1 MNRGIWDAALL
12 HLHAC
17 GTLRLM
23 KAGEEKG
30 MQPEAAVQ
38 ERPKQKECYKSCRA
52 PQYPLLT
59 PPLFIFLYSSR
70 SQSFRGRENHPVMH
84 VQRKECTV
92 VVDFDSDNVQAI
104 FYTCR
109 PPLHRSPRRRDVL
122 ILLLVRAEVTS
133 HSDCKTPEQREGNYR
148 W

>member
-1 MNRGIWDAALL
+1 MNRGIWVAALL
-12 HLHAC
+12 YLHAY

-38 ERPKQKECYKSCRA
+38 ERPKQKECCKNCST
-52 PQYPLLT
+52 PQYPLLK

-70 SQSFRGRENHPVMH
+70 SQSFRGRENHTVMH

-92 VVDFDSDNVQAI
+92 VVDFDLDNVQGI
-104 FYTCR
+104 FYTRR
-109 PPLHRSPRRRDVL
+109 PPLYTSTCRRDVV
-122 ILLLVRAEVTS
+122 ILLLVLAKATS
-133 HSDCKTPEQREGNYR
+133 HSDCKTPEQRERNYR